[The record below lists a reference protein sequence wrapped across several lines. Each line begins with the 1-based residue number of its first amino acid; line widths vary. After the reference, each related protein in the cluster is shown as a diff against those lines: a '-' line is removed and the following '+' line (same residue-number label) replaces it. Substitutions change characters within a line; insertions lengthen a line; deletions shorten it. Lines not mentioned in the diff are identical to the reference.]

1 MAASAEVI
9 APEKS
14 NPTEEWTVVLPRR
27 RGKKNELVIP
37 KREKEVQLWK
47 PLDLETDPERESK
60 LLQKMRICIEKLENS
75 EFCNSLFAQMQ
86 DPEVSDKFLKLSG
99 TGKKMEMVIYG
110 IGSIE
115 SFESPRLQLGLAVL
129 IKRKLNWIGEIQV
142 FDPIISMTESK
153 VLTSLGCSVLSINEQ
168 GRRKAIEPTLF
179 FMPHC
184 EAELYDNLL
193 EANWGADNLNRVV
206 IFGNSFGEYERIVSL
221 SQRSIRKHSWRHIL
235 AVKGITEEFGID
247 TSFSDEFFRAFNGSS
262 WHFFCSGNGAH
273 LEKI

>member
-27 RGKKNELVIP
+27 GKKNKLVIP

-47 PLDLETDPERESK
+47 PLDLVTDPERESK
-60 LLQKMRICIEKLENS
+60 LLQKMRTCIEKLENS

-86 DPEVSDKFLKLSG
+86 DPELWDKFLKLSG
-99 TGKKMEMVIYG
+99 AGKKSEMVIYG

-115 SFESPRLQLGLAVL
+115 SFESPRLQLGLAIL
-129 IKRKLNWIGEIQV
+129 IKRKLDWIGEIQV

-262 WHFFCSGNGAH
+262 WHFFSSGNGAC

>member
-9 APEKS
+9 GPEKS
-14 NPTEEWTVVLPRR
+14 SPTEEWTVVLPRR
-27 RGKKNELVIP
+27 GKKNKLVIP

-47 PLDLETDPERESK
+47 PLDLETDTERESK

-86 DPEVSDKFLKLSG
+86 DPEMSDKFLKLSG
-99 TGKKMEMVIYG
+99 AGKKSEMVIYG

-115 SFESPRLQLGLAVL
+115 SFESPRLQLGLAIL
-129 IKRKLNWIGEIQV
+129 IKRKFDWIGEIQV

-262 WHFFCSGNGAH
+262 WHFFISGNGAH

>member
-9 APEKS
+9 GPEKS
-14 NPTEEWTVVLPRR
+14 SPTEEWTVVLPRR
-27 RGKKNELVIP
+27 GKKNKLVIP

-115 SFESPRLQLGLAVL
+115 SFESPRLQLGLAIL
-129 IKRKLNWIGEIQV
+129 IKRKLDWIGEIQV

-262 WHFFCSGNGAH
+262 WHFFSSGNGAH
-273 LEKI
+273 LEKM